1 MKKLLKTLLGF
12 TLLTM
17 LLGVIGNLG
26 GCGNS
31 EARKAEKQ
39 RTDSIKQA
47 KADSIQIAEI
57 AAAEQAKIAEIAAA
71 EQAEIA
77 GFEKEKS
84 NYNRTIELRK
94 KYLNFKYVFPENS
107 DFLAE
112 NGTAKALDGTD
123 NNYFVAY
130 FKKGDLTVVMNKKT
144 SRFENICPGRNSNLK
159 YDQTVKLSKL
169 LNKRME
175 YYDFQDEI
183 SSTRYGGSETLGKTM
198 CLNTDCVH
206 YYPKGNFTV
215 VTLFETGEGERADMM
230 TLKKIAIGKVPR
242 LAEF

>member
-77 GFEKEKS
+77 AFEKEKS
-84 NYNRTIELRK
+84 NYNRTVELRK

-123 NNYFVAY
+123 GNYFVAY

-144 SRFENICPGRNSNLK
+144 DLFENICSGKNQNLK
-159 YDQTVKLSKL
+159 FDATAKLSKL
-169 LNKRME
+169 LNKKMA
-175 YYDFQDEI
+175 YYDFQDELNSI
-183 SSTRYGGSETLGKTM
+183 RYGQTERLGQKN
-198 CLNTDCVH
+198 CFNVDCCE
-206 YYPKGNFTV
+206 YYSKGNFTV
-215 VTLFETGEGERADMM
+215 ITLFESGEEPGSDFV

>member
-1 MKKLLKTLLGF
+1 MKKLLKLFLGF

-17 LLGVIGNLG
+17 LLGVIGILG

-39 RTDSIKQA
+39 RTDSIEQA

-57 AAAEQAKIAEIAAA
+57 AAAEQAEIAA
-71 EQAEIA
+71 
-77 GFEKEKS
+77 FEKEKS
-84 NYNRTIELRK
+84 NYNRTVELRE

-123 NNYFVAY
+123 GNYFVAY

-144 SRFENICPGRNSNLK
+144 DRFENICSGRNSNLK
-159 YDQTVKLSKL
+159 YDQTAKLSKL
-169 LNKRME
+169 LNKRMK
-175 YYDFQDEI
+175 YYDFQDDL
-183 SSTRYGGSETLGKTM
+183 SSTRYGKTERLGQQN
-198 CLNTDCVH
+198 CFGVDCCE

-215 VTLFETGEGERADMM
+215 ITLFESGEGERADMK
-230 TLKKIAIGKVPR
+230 TLKKIAMGKVPR
-242 LAEF
+242 LAEY

>member
-1 MKKLLKTLLGF
+1 MKKLLKLLLGF

-17 LLGVIGNLG
+17 LLGLIGNLG

-39 RTDSIKQA
+39 RTDSIEQA

-57 AAAEQAKIAEIAAA
+57 AAAEQAEIAA
-71 EQAEIA
+71 
-77 GFEKEKS
+77 FEKEKS
-84 NYNRTIELRK
+84 NYNRTVELRE

-112 NGTAKALDGTD
+112 NGTAKALGGTD
-123 NNYFVAY
+123 GNYFVAY

-144 SRFENICPGRNSNLK
+144 DRFENICSGRNSNLK
-159 YDQTVKLSKL
+159 YDQTAKLSRL
-169 LNKRME
+169 LNKKME

-183 SSTRYGGSETLGKTM
+183 SSTLYGGTETLGKTM

-215 VTLFETGEGERADMM
+215 VTLFESGEGERADMM
-230 TLKKIAIGKVPR
+230 TLKKIAMGKVPR